1 MSFRT
6 RLLIFFVIIVVIPMI
21 AAGVVLLT
29 LTSRSE
35 VTQVDAQLAQA
46 LRGATAA
53 YQENAERAG
62 NALERLTGKPDF
74 RVALARGKKSPLRL
88 GVDRLNR
95 RTPALRALVVEDR
108 RGEVLARAGERDA
121 VAFASAVITDPKDK
135 RLGAVRVSNTS
146 ASGYVD
152 EVERL
157 TGLQAQLARDGEIL
171 ASTLATPGPV
181 SPSEGLID
189 IGGTEYRGASAV
201 IPDQFNRVELS
212 LFTPTAELSAAIDDS
227 RRNVIILLACFLGMA
242 LASSILVVRALQGQI
257 GQFLGAARAIGRG
270 EFDRRVETS
279 GRDEFA
285 ALGQEFNAMS
295 VQLKDKIAEIERQR
309 QELEE
314 SIRRVGE
321 AFAAGLNA
329 EEIVAVAVRTAVE
342 ACAAD
347 AGRALPADPGSG
359 PMAVVGDPSQALLKV
374 LERAEQEALSARPA
388 ADSGAATSVASV
400 SGTHALAASLSRVS
414 DDSLE
419 IPAAALDVQAAGVVA
434 IARVGEPFTDSERE
448 LFNYLASRAAV
459 SFENASLHRTIQ
471 AQAITDPL
479 TGLSNRRHFEEML
492 AAETARARRLVHP
505 LGLVMIDIDGFKEL
519 NDQYGHQVGD
529 MALVA
534 IGKLLGEQA
543 REIDQMAR
551 FGGDEFVA
559 VLPETD
565 LAGAHT
571 LAERVRKAIE
581 ALTIHAPDEALLSI
595 TSSLG
600 VASLPESAADGEGLI
615 AAADLALYEAKRGGK
630 NRVSRSE
637 PAGSSR

>member
-1 MSFRT
+1 M
-6 RLLIFFVIIVVIPMI
+6 
-21 AAGVVLLT
+21 
-29 LTSRSE
+29 
-35 VTQVDAQLAQA
+35 
-46 LRGATAA
+46 
-53 YQENAERAG
+53 
-62 NALERLTGKPDF
+62 
-74 RVALARGKKSPLRL
+74 
-88 GVDRLNR
+88 
-95 RTPALRALVVEDR
+95 
-108 RGEVLARAGERDA
+108 
-121 VAFASAVITDPKDK
+121 
-135 RLGAVRVSNTS
+135 
-146 ASGYVD
+146 
-152 EVERL
+152 
-157 TGLQAQLARDGEIL
+157 
-171 ASTLATPGPV
+171 
-181 SPSEGLID
+181 
-189 IGGTEYRGASAV
+189 
-201 IPDQFNRVELS
+201 
-212 LFTPTAELSAAIDDS
+212 
-227 RRNVIILLACFLGMA
+227 IILLACFLGMA

-257 GQFLGAARAIGRG
+257 GQFLDAARAIGRG

-295 VQLKDKIAEIERQR
+295 LQLKEKIAEIQRQR

-347 AGRALPADPGSG
+347 VGRALPADATSPA
-359 PMAVVGDPSQALLKV
+359 MAVVGEPSDALLQV
-374 LERAEQEALSARPA
+374 LESAELEALSSGPA
-388 ADSGAATSVASV
+388 ADSVLGTASASASGA
-400 SGTHALAASLSRVS
+400 HALAASLTRVS

-419 IPAAALDVQAAGVVA
+419 IPAALDVRAAGVVA

-471 AQAITDPL
+471 EQAITDPL
-479 TGLSNRRHFEEML
+479 TGLSNRRHFEEIL
-492 AAETARARRLVHP
+492 AAETARARRLGHP
-505 LGLVMIDIDGFKEL
+505 LGLVMIDIDGFKRL

-534 IGKLLGEQA
+534 IGRLLGEQA

-565 LAGAHT
+565 LAGAQT

-581 ALTIHAPDEALLSI
+581 ALTIHAPDGVLLSI

>member
-35 VTQVDAQLAQA
+35 ITQVDTQLAQA

-53 YQENAERAG
+53 YQENADRAG

-74 RVALARGKKSPLRL
+74 RVALARGKKGPLRL
-88 GVDRLNR
+88 GVDRLDR
-95 RTPALRALVVEDR
+95 QTPALRALVVEDR
-108 RGEVLARAGERDA
+108 RRKVLARAGDRDA
-121 VAFASAVITDPKDK
+121 VAFSSAEITDPKDK
-135 RLGAVRVSNTS
+135 RLGSLRVSNTS
-146 ASGYVD
+146 ARGYVD

-157 TGLQAQLARDGEIL
+157 TGLQAQLARDDEIL
-171 ASTLATPGPV
+171 ASTLASPGPL

-257 GQFLGAARAIGRG
+257 GQFLAAARAIGKG

-295 VQLKDKIAEIERQR
+295 VQLEDKIAEIERQR

-347 AGRALPADPGSG
+347 AGRALPADVGSR
-359 PMAVVGDPSQALLKV
+359 PMAVVGDPSPALLKV
-374 LERAEQEALSARPA
+374 LDRAEQEALSARPV
-388 ADSGAATSVASV
+388 ADSVAATAGASV
-400 SGTHALAASLSRVS
+400 SDAHALAASLTRIS

-419 IPAAALDVQAAGVVA
+419 IPAALDVRAAGVVA

-471 AQAITDPL
+471 EQAITDPL
-479 TGLSNRRHFEEML
+479 TGLSNRRHFEEIL

-565 LAGAHT
+565 LAGAQT

-581 ALTIHAPDEALLSI
+581 ALTIYAPDEVLLSI